1 MITKSQLK
9 ILEAFRRD
17 PIRRFTFS
25 ELKEELNESSN
36 NKLQIALAD
45 FEREGLILINRKK
58 GFNIITLNIESGSLI
73 SYFSLIDLEK
83 LNQKILSLLREIKNV
98 VLEKDSFFSLAVFGS
113 YAKNKFNKNSDLDV
127 VIIFENK
134 GFDELI
140 KPEINSI
147 KRKSLI
153 PIDIHFFSKKEFLEM
168 VFSKKQNLGKEII
181 NNFLAFYGG
190 EFLYNL
196 ILKNEFTK

>member
-1 MITKSQLK
+1 MGANVVGYS
-9 ILEAFRRD
+9 LESPTTPNHISLLELD
-17 PIRRFTFS
+17 IVSIVGDIR
-25 ELKEELNESSN
+25 
-36 NKLQIALAD
+36 
-45 FEREGLILINRKK
+45 
-58 GFNIITLNIESGSLI
+58 
-73 SYFSLIDLEK
+73 DLEK

-196 ILKNEFTK
+196 ILKNEFIN

>member
-9 ILEAFRRD
+9 ILEVFRKN
-17 PIRRFTFS
+17 PIKRYTFS

-36 NKLQIALAD
+36 NKLQIALAN
-45 FEREGLILINRKK
+45 FEKERLILIDRKK
-58 GFNIITLNIESGSLI
+58 GFNIITLNKDSESLF

-83 LNQKILSLLREIKNV
+83 LNQKILPLLREIKSIC
-98 VLEKDSFFSLAVFGS
+98 LEKNSFFSIAVFGS
-113 YAKNKFNKNSDLDV
+113 YAENKFNKNSDLDIA
-127 VIIFENK
+127 IIFENK
-134 GFDELI
+134 NFEDFV

-153 PIDIHFFSKKEFLEM
+153 PLDIHFFSKKEFLEM

-190 EFLYNL
+190 EFFYNL
-196 ILKNEFTK
+196 ILKNEFVK